1 MIFLPTGLPY
11 MSRGTRPRLC
21 RRHESCLEQ
30 YNNETP
36 SEAQET
42 PELTANNARHN
53 INELV

>member
-42 PELTANNARHN
+42 PELTANNARHD
-53 INELV
+53 INKLV